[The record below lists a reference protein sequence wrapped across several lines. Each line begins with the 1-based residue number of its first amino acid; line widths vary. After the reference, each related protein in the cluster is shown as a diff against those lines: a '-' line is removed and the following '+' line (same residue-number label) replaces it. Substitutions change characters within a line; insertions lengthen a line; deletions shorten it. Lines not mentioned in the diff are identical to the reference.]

1 MRLNIHLRGHEKNLD
16 VAGGNV
22 LSETKNIDGGLR
34 RTGNRNG
41 AVKTKSRG
49 MIEAEI
55 SEALIK
61 FEKEYMG
68 RGPIETRTYIIEDM
82 VIIRMKGVLTRAETQ
97 LTRSGGGL
105 DLIKKVRIR
114 LIEEARDMLAVILTE
129 ITGCACR
136 SMHTDIS
143 TVTGERVIVF
153 TMECDLEAKIKNA

>member
-1 MRLNIHLRGHEKNLD
+1 M
-16 VAGGNV
+16 
-22 LSETKNIDGGLR
+22 LSESENIDGGFR

-41 AVKTKSRG
+41 AVKTKSKG

-82 VIIRMKGVLTRAETQ
+82 VIVRMKGVMTRAESR
-97 LTRSGGGL
+97 LTSSGEGL

-114 LIEEARDMLAVILTE
+114 LIEEARDMLSAILAE
-129 ITGCACR
+129 ITGCACH

-153 TMECDLEAKIKNA
+153 TMECDLETRIKTLDKS

>member
-1 MRLNIHLRGHEKNLD
+1 
-16 VAGGNV
+16 
-22 LSETKNIDGGLR
+22 
-34 RTGNRNG
+34 
-41 AVKTKSRG
+41 

-68 RGPIETRTYIIEDM
+68 RGSIETRTYIIQDM
-82 VIIRMKGVLTRAETQ
+82 VIVRMKGVLTRAETQ
-97 LTRSGGGL
+97 LTRSGEGL

-114 LIEEARDMLAVILTE
+114 LIEEARDMLSAILTE
-129 ITGCACR
+129 IGGCACR

-153 TMECDLEAKIKNA
+153 TMECDLEARIKNA